1 MIENGASPIP
11 STRQLRGQCD
21 SIQKLANLFWVC
33 QLRKT
38 TEDSDETKDTKESK
52 DEYRTDPEFFALLLH
67 TKAEDFAID
76 KPKKDSPIFVCY
88 RTDRVVDVWRG
99 LVKHNFLS
107 CPVILKDKQRY
118 FGFIDMADI
127 VKYVI
132 SHFGETNILGKEKD
146 FWDLVDEEKTFATKT
161 VNDLMKYPVAY
172 RNPFHPVE
180 EGYSALAVLEP
191 LARTENLHRI
201 PVIDKNRQMFN
212 LVTQSQ
218 VVAFLAKNLDLIGR
232 KKDKPVSLCEDA
244 RKPRVLS
251 VSEDSLAID
260 AFNSMVEKGVSGLA
274 VVDSSGVLCGNISL
288 RDLKAISYDARL
300 FWRLQQPIKNFLSK
314 LGAEYATKHGRPST
328 LITATEDDT
337 LGHIIKTL
345 AEHQIHRVYIVDSD
359 KKATG
364 LLSLKDVLLEIIR

>member
-1 MIENGASPIP
+1 MTS
-11 STRQLRGQCD
+11 
-21 SIQKLANLFWVC
+21 KK
-33 QLRKT
+33 RKT
-38 TEDSDETKDTKESK
+38 DGEEVKDSKEAK
-52 DEYRTDPEFFALLLH
+52 DEYQTDPEFISHLLH
-67 TKAEDFAID
+67 IKAEDFAIGD
-76 KPKKDSPIFVCY
+76 KPKRDSPIFVCY
-88 RTDRVVDVWRG
+88 RSDLVVDVWRG

-146 FWDLVDEEKTFATKT
+146 FWDLVDEEKTFASKT
-161 VNDLMKYPVAY
+161 VNDLMKYPLSH

-180 EGYSALAVLEP
+180 EGSSALAVVEP

-201 PVIDKNRQMFN
+201 PVIDKNRQMIN

-218 VVAFLAKNLDLIGR
+218 VVTFLANNLNRIGT
-232 KKDKPVSLCEDA
+232 KKDKPVRLVENA

-260 AFNSMVEKGVSGLA
+260 AFNSMIEKGVSGLA
-274 VVDSSGVLCGNISL
+274 VVDSSGALCGNISL
-288 RDLKAISYDARL
+288 RDLKLISYDARL
-300 FWRLQQPIKNFLSK
+300 FWRLQQPIKTFLSK
-314 LGAEYATKHGRPST
+314 LSAEYTAKHGRPSQ
-328 LITATEDDT
+328 LVTATEDNT
-337 LGHIIKTL
+337 LGYVIKTL
-345 AEHQIHRVYIVDSD
+345 AENQIHRIYIVDSN

-364 LLSLKDVLLEIIR
+364 LLSLKDVLLEIIT